1 MSEVNTIH
9 SSTKEDRADVVMP
22 DGPRA
27 SNDVNYLYPL
37 AERELSGFF
46 HAVDQLFGAK
56 QARLSALDWIDE
68 MEAMSWPVGEA
79 IPNWRQATIRASAR
93 LCSSHSVTLRQR
105 ATKIDSRREHSMN
118 TEVGMIGLGQV

>member
-1 MSEVNTIH
+1 MRPTDQWEEADMSEVNTIH

-93 LCSSHSVTLRQR
+93 LCSLHLRHN
-105 ATKIDSRREHSMN
+105 ASA
-118 TEVGMIGLGQV
+118 